1 MSSITVDTIAAN
13 IVVDLKM
20 SSDFYSVL
28 CKALISYSDKPAS
41 ELIKMMKSLQDKK
54 IEKPDD
60 LIVLVLLELIS
71 AFEDGAKKQ
80 GGHVKPKD
88 LTISSDSSQ
97 EDDPES

>member
-1 MSSITVDTIAAN
+1 MSSVTVDTIATN

-28 CKALISYSDKPAS
+28 CKALIAYSDKPTS
-41 ELIKMMKSLQDKK
+41 ELIKMMKSLKDKK

-60 LIVLVLLELIS
+60 LILLILLELIS

-80 GGHVKPKD
+80 GHVEPKD
-88 LTISSDSSQ
+88 ITISSDSSQ